1 MSKKKE
7 EEVIVDVEGL
17 YSKSEKWIE
26 ENKQSVY
33 IAIAAV
39 VVLVGGYFYYTRS
52 ILAPMQEEAQL
63 EMFKAQHYFEQDS
76 LQLAMYGDPSGSMGF
91 EQIADDYS
99 STPVGDL
106 ANYYMGVSLLK
117 SGDYQGA
124 IDYLESYS
132 GNDPLIAPNA
142 LGNIG
147 DAYLELGDLAKAKDY
162 YLNAA
167 RTGDNV
173 LITPR
178 YLMKAGMVAEE
189 LGNYQ
194 EAVDLY
200 TELSEEYS
208 TSVEGRNA
216 KKYMARAKT
225 RV

>member
-1 MSKKKE
+1 MSKKD

-26 ENKQSVY
+26 QNRQSVY

-39 VVLVGGYFYYTRS
+39 VVVVAGYFYYTRS
-52 ILAPMQEEAQL
+52 VLAPMQEEAQL
-63 EMFKAQHYFEQDS
+63 EMFQAQHYFEQDS
-76 LQLAMYGDPSGSMGF
+76 LQLAMYGDAQGHLGF

-106 ANYYMGVSLLK
+106 ANYYMGVSLLR
-117 SGDYQGA
+117 SGDYQLA

-132 GNDPLIAPNA
+132 GSDPLVAPNA
-142 LGNIG
+142 IGNIG
-147 DAYLELGDLAKAKDY
+147 DAYVELGDLDQAKAS
-162 YLNAA
+162 YLKAA
-167 RTGDNV
+167 RSGDND

-189 LGNYQ
+189 LGNYE
-194 EAVDLY
+194 EALNLY

-208 TSVEGRNA
+208 ATTEGRNA
-216 KKYMARAKT
+216 KKYMARVKT
-225 RV
+225 MV